1 MTNQYTVML
10 RAPDYAEGSNQR
22 DMTIITFVWALT
34 PTHAAHIARGM
45 AAIDNDVDFP
55 DDYECIA
62 VFEGQVLD
70 RYEPVIDTP
79 ERQAELD
86 AEIETLEKTA

>member
-45 AAIDNDVDFP
+45 AAVDNDDFTGHMTAALNQTQHHLGH
-55 DDYECIA
+55 IFNGR
-62 VFEGQVLD
+62 VFF
-70 RYEPVIDTP
+70 
-79 ERQAELD
+79 ERRIFGAALH
-86 AEIETLEKTA
+86 